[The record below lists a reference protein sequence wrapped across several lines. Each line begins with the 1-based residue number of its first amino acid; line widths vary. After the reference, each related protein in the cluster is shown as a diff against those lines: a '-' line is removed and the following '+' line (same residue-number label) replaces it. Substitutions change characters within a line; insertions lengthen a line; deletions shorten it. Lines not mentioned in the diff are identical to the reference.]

1 MGLAQKIED
10 ITQGKTFKKFMGKLY
25 GWGAAVVIIGALFKL
40 EHWPG
45 ASEMLILGLGTE
57 AVIFFFSGFEPI
69 HELTDWSLVYPELAH
84 MDDEEGKDKPK
95 GSITE
100 QLDNMLEEAKIG
112 PELIA
117 SLSGGLKS
125 LSDSTSQLTDLSNAA
140 IATNEY
146 TDKVKGAAAS
156 LSSMKEASDQGS
168 EVMRSLADASTEVK
182 NNFSDI
188 ASASGQYSESMKGAV
203 SGLDEM
209 NNSYGKAISALNEI
223 STSSN
228 ATRSYNEQIEQITN
242 NLASLNSMYELDMK
256 ESNKKLMNTIDE
268 LTATSEAT
276 KPFTEQMQALTQ
288 SLSALNSSYANE
300 VEESNQRISTVKEFY
315 GGVSQLMQD
324 LSDSAEGAKRYKEEI
339 SQLGDKLAVLNN
351 IYGNMLAVMNVNVE
365 KPSE

>member
-1 MGLAQKIED
+1 MGFAQKIED

-25 GWGAAVVIIGALFKL
+25 GWGAAVVIVGALFKL

-84 MDDEEGKDKPK
+84 MDDEEGKPK

-112 PELIA
+112 PELIE
-117 SLSGGLKS
+117 SLGSGLKS
-125 LSDSTSQLTDLSNAA
+125 LSNSTSQLTDLSDAA

-146 TDKVKGAAAS
+146 TDKVKEAANS
-156 LSSMKEASDQGS
+156 LSSMKDASDQGS
-168 EVMRSLADASTEVK
+168 EVMRGLASASTEVK
-182 NNFSDI
+182 DNLSDI
-188 ASASGQYSESMKGAV
+188 ASASGQYGESMKGAV
-203 SGLDEM
+203 SGLNEM

-223 STSSN
+223 SASSN

-242 NLASLNSMYELDMK
+242 NLSSLNSMYELDLK
-256 ESNKKLMNTIDE
+256 DSNKKLINTINE

-315 GGVSQLMQD
+315 GGVSELMQD
-324 LSDSAEGAKRYKEEI
+324 LSDSAAGAKKYKEEI

-365 KPSE
+365 KPAE